1 MLTTAADQLKLFP
14 ELLFKAIH
22 TGQPVTA
29 YKLWF
34 LAKGFD
40 QPGCGFIPAKAFR
53 QYLHS
58 LDIPRQTIT
67 RWLGQAETL
76 GLITPLGKVYGLC
89 SWQAGAMKAGCERL
103 ARPVNLPLSVFIAK
117 GWLSHCW
124 AGYLLRFKGLVSRQT
139 LYKLSG
145 VPPRTQQAYENQA
158 QVINQF
164 NYASYG
170 SVQDNPELAIKLYDQ
185 DGHYTK
191 QGQLRRQLPNNRI
204 VSGISLANKGRL
216 KQVNG
221 ALCVKEDSSPSFA
234 HTQRRYSHTP
244 QQTKRAIRRDRK
256 KDIHPRER
264 IAFIYEFTH
273 QLHHHGIFMAIAL

>member
-1 MLTTAADQLKLFP
+1 MPDADQVKLFP

-34 LAKGFD
+34 LAKRFD

-53 QYLHS
+53 QHLKN
-58 LDIPRQTIT
+58 LGIPRQTIT
-67 RWLGQAETL
+67 RWLAQAEAL
-76 GLITPLGKVYGLC
+76 GLITLTGKFYAIC
-89 SWQAGAMKAGCERL
+89 SWQSGAIKAGCERL
-103 ARPVNLPLSVFIAK
+103 SRPINLPLSVFLK
-117 GWLSHCW
+117 RGWLSHCW
-124 AGYLLRFKGLVSRQT
+124 AGYLLRFKGLVSRET
-139 LYKLSG
+139 LHKLSS

-158 QVINQF
+158 HVINQF

-170 SVQDNPELAIKLYDQ
+170 SVEDNPELAIKLYDQ

-191 QGQLRRQLPNNRI
+191 QGQLRRQLPNSRI
-204 VSGISLANKGRL
+204 VSGVSLANKGRL

-221 ALCVKEDSSPSFA
+221 ALCVKEDSSPIFA

-264 IAFIYEFTH
+264 IGFIYEFTH

>member
-1 MLTTAADQLKLFP
+1 MSDADQVKLFP

-22 TGQPVTA
+22 AHQLVTA

-34 LAKGFD
+34 LAKRFD

-53 QYLHS
+53 QHLKN
-58 LDIPRQTIT
+58 LGIPRQTIT
-67 RWLGQAETL
+67 RWLGQAEAL
-76 GLITPLGKVYGLC
+76 GLIVLEGKVYRLC
-89 SWQAGAMKAGCERL
+89 SWQTGAQRAGCERL
-103 ARPVNLPLSVFIAK
+103 ARPVYVPISVFLRR

-124 AGYLLRFKGLVSRQT
+124 AGYLLRFKGLVSRET

-145 VPPRTQQAYENQA
+145 VPLRTQQAYENQA

-170 SVQDNPELAIKLYDQ
+170 SVEDNPELAIRLYGQ
-185 DGHYTK
+185 DGHYTRE
-191 QGQLRRQLPNNRI
+191 GQLRRQLPNSRI
-204 VSGISLANKGRL
+204 ISGVSLANKGRL

-221 ALCVKEDSSPSFA
+221 ALCVKEDSSPNFA
-234 HTQRRYSHTP
+234 HTQRCYSHTP
-244 QQTKRAIRRDRK
+244 QQTKRAVRRDRK

-264 IAFIYEFTH
+264 IGFIYEFTH
-273 QLHHHGIFMAIAL
+273 QLHNYGIFMAIAL